1 MLPNAREV
9 GWADKSPGV
18 TPVPDNAMVRGEL
31 AASEAR
37 LRLPL
42 AEPAALGMNFTVNAM
57 LCPAAMLAG
66 KVSPLIEKA
75 ALLTSAFETVTVLP
89 PVLVTVSERLAWLPT
104 WALPNAS
111 VVGLDAMEPLFPGL
125 GFPASP
131 WQPAKSRGSRT
142 TGMTLAQSH

>member
-1 MLPNAREV
+1 M
-9 GWADKSPGV
+9 
-18 TPVPDNAMVRGEL
+18 PDNAMVRGEL

-42 AEPAALGMNFTVNAM
+42 AEPAALGVNFTVNAT

-66 KVSPLIEKA
+66 KASPLIEYA
-75 ALLTSAFETVTVLP
+75 ALLTLACEIVTALP

-104 WALPNAS
+104 WALPNAK
-111 VVGLDAMEPLFPGL
+111 VVGLEVTEPLFPGL

-131 WQPAKSRGSRT
+131 WQPAKNRGSRT
-142 TGMTLAQSH
+142 MGITLAQSH